1 VRHGDKF
8 RRCIQ
13 RAVLNPEGGD
23 ETVTV
28 RQRAKYCDV
37 CVTFKEWLAKNGHRF
52 NRKCKIRHYNK
63 GTSIRIYFED
73 VTQEL
78 HCYIYEGNVGTSVH
92 LKERCW
98 DLLEDFDY
106 VMRRGR
112 NRKYYCDLC
121 REPKYY
127 DTPQEL
133 LIEHSFENF
142 LQWVNENF
150 TPFHALELT
159 QCKGMTSARIIDT
172 REPDIKHEAEREEF
186 KDFLSGLKKISPGN
200 PPMFENF
207 EKMKI
212 VFIPVIK
219 EKEGCHGKL

>member
-1 VRHGDKF
+1 M
-8 RRCIQ
+8 
-13 RAVLNPEGGD
+13 
-23 ETVTV
+23 TV

-73 VTQEL
+73 VAPEL

-92 LKERCW
+92 LKGRCW

-112 NRKYYCDLC
+112 DRKYYCDLC
-121 REPKYY
+121 RKPKYY

-142 LQWVNENF
+142 LEWVNENF

-159 QCKGMTSARIIDT
+159 QCQGMTSARIIDT
-172 REPDIKHEAEREEF
+172 REPDVKHEAEREEF

-200 PPMFENF
+200 PPVFENF
-207 EKMKI
+207 DNMKI
-212 VFIPVIK
+212 VFMPVIK
-219 EKEGCHGKL
+219 EKDGCHGKL